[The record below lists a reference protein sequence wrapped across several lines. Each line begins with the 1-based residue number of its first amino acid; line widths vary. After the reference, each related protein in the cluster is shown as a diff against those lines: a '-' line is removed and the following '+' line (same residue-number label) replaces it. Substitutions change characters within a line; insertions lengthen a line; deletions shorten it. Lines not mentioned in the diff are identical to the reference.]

1 MGMFFSVIWYAYGS
15 IILVQGT
22 CTTPNYLSNGT
33 RMGRHIISR
42 KKTRV
47 LLRILKIFEHI
58 SMDNDDPTQWII
70 RLSRT
75 SSRFGSVARG
85 NRTSRSHNKVIVWS
99 TTLSISLDG
108 DQSKQEDSVKRR
120 VTAIRFDT
128 SFVLTRGGGGAY
140 FYELLMELYFS

>member
-1 MGMFFSVIWYAYGS
+1 M
-15 IILVQGT
+15 
-22 CTTPNYLSNGT
+22 TPNYLSNGT
-33 RMGRHIISR
+33 RMGRHIISGY
-42 KKTRV
+42 KTRV

-75 SSRFGSVARG
+75 SSRFWSVARG

-120 VTAIRFDT
+120 INQSDHHKF
-128 SFVLTRGGGGAY
+128 
-140 FYELLMELYFS
+140 

>member
-1 MGMFFSVIWYAYGS
+1 
-15 IILVQGT
+15 
-22 CTTPNYLSNGT
+22 
-33 RMGRHIISR
+33 
-42 KKTRV
+42 
-47 LLRILKIFEHI
+47 
-58 SMDNDDPTQWII
+58 MDNDDPTQWII

-108 DQSKQEDSVKRR
+108 DSVKRR
-120 VTAIRFDT
+120 INQSDHHKFWHK
-128 SFVLTRGGGGAY
+128 FCINEGGGGGGTY